1 MMGDFHILRS
11 HNARVRHINLV
22 QKDVKAPQDDAAL
35 ADRLPLTPRPTVL
48 PAVLGV
54 TKLPPVYAV
63 SHRWQRASDDP
74 AVYRIA
80 QKALGRIRSPLDQ
93 PSKKKIWNVKV
104 LSFNC
109 SPKMTKA
116 TQL

>member
-1 MMGDFHILRS
+1 MRNFHLFLS
-11 HNARVRHINLV
+11 YKARIRHINHV

-54 TKLPPVYAV
+54 TKLPPVYGV

-93 PSKKKIWNVKV
+93 PSKKKNWNVKV